1 MITVMVDG
9 RECHVPGWVRDL
21 NTYLDWAQSDEF
33 PDVGECA
40 WIQGDVWVSYDMED
54 LFTHALVKA
63 EIAGVLQP
71 LVKQLQ
77 MGMFFP
83 DGVLI
88 ANVEADLSCEPDGL
102 FVSNESEDSGTVQF
116 VENDRGGC
124 TLLQGSPDMVLE
136 IISRSS
142 VNKDKIRLREAYWA
156 AGVKEYWL
164 VDARDGGL
172 QFDILRHTQRG
183 FQSVRKH
190 GGWVKS
196 AVFGKSFRLLCA
208 ATRHGRPEYSLEIG

>member
-21 NTYLDWAQSDEF
+21 STYLDWAQSDEF
-33 PDVGECA
+33 PDVGEYA

-116 VENDRGGC
+116 VENGHGGC

-164 VDARDGGL
+164 VDARDGEL

-183 FQSVRKH
+183 FQSVRKN

-196 AVFGKSFRLLCA
+196 AVFGKSFRLLCSM
-208 ATRHGRPEYSLEIG
+208 TRNGRPEYSLEIG